1 MSEFLT
7 PDHNDFG
14 PVGASDV
21 SLERALAD
29 RRVEDPK
36 QMNSVWSYGRVVS
49 TPKTEPTLPSG
60 WVRVGIPYESPT
72 HYVAGQTQGIATFV
86 GARVMVQMSDSGQLL
101 GISDALSE
109 PQDTTTQVER
119 LGPVGQQLQQ
129 AMDNADEAFEKA
141 AEVKRSADDA
151 AAKALQAQEA
161 AITARAAAKAA
172 AEAGG
177 VDPQKVAEMVS
188 KVLVGDN
195 AFLNR
200 VTAHKV
206 VLDPRNIVSDPLF
219 TDSKAWYQAVG
230 GNTSEQY
237 GLAFAKY
244 DEKTDPSI
252 TGGPSYLRMRRHRGS
267 AFNIMVANSC
277 EPGGLAVGAGSQWVA
292 RIRYRWPA
300 DTAHSK
306 SVRWCVTYQRPAPA
320 ANAGTPDGGTGDN
333 ANGTGGDAPAEGVT
347 AADGVP
353 QPIAGKDQPK
363 NWGSAEWLLLS
374 ELVRADGDTDTG
386 WHELKR
392 QVYVPTDQTS
402 LAIGMILTNP
412 ESGID
417 IAEMDLYPATGVT
430 ELAPG
435 SVTSDKVVASKE
447 LWAKVA
453 AFGSVTT
460 EMLTAGNA
468 TIKGSAVVGT
478 LTGNRLEGVSVS
490 GGTLS
495 LLSKDGVRQS
505 PIEQRNADRSEYKMH
520 ANKFGWPLDKV
531 GTYGVGGTPTGAPVK
546 YDEAAYFY
554 LEKLPLQ
561 KQEEYYDCYADIC
574 VQAAQPSLIRI
585 WAITRSGDIV
595 DEPYPVP
602 KGMTTLRIGLGS
614 GRSRQVD
621 GCALAIYPWW
631 KQWFG
636 IYYIREYGKLE
647 KPQADATLEIK
658 KVNGEPRM
666 EISNPEGTTTLRGS
680 VVEFVPSGG
689 MARTPRWS
697 DVFNPPFCEV
707 HFTGSCW
714 GLAHTK
720 REDHGHTPGGIIV
733 DRRAQRNLR
742 WLDNE
747 YAFFIQVPG
756 IYMFQAI
763 CRCHASSNVWPSG
776 SLFWVMQPP
785 FGSEEAIG
793 GSGTSVPSAEGD
805 AIRLNPVALKYCVAG
820 EKIALRISEGYGT
833 RPQDDYNVRLWY
845 TNFRAMAAMIG
856 GA

>member
-7 PDHNDFG
+7 PDHGDFG
-14 PVGASDV
+14 PIGASDV

-29 RRVEDPK
+29 RKVEDPK

-109 PQDTTTQVER
+109 PSDTTTQVER

-177 VDPQKVAEMVS
+177 VDPQKVADMVS

-195 AFLNR
+195 AFLNK

-219 TDSKAWYQAVG
+219 TDSKAWYQATG

-237 GLAFAKY
+237 GLSFAKY

-267 AFNIMVANSC
+267 QFNIMVANAC

-306 SVRWCVTYQRPAPA
+306 SVRWCVTYQRPAPSD
-320 ANAGTPDGGTGDN
+320 TPDGGTGDN
-333 ANGTGGDAPAEGVT
+333 AGGTGEDAPVEGVT
-347 AADGVP
+347 GEDRDAP
-353 QPIAGKDQPK
+353 HPIADKDQPK
-363 NWGSAEWLLLS
+363 NWGSAKWLLLS

-447 LWAKVA
+447 LWAKIA

-495 LLSKDGVRQS
+495 LLSKDGTKAPS
-505 PIEQRNADRSEYKMH
+505 FEQRTTDRSEYRMH
-520 ANKFGWPLDKV
+520 ANKFGWPLTKV
-531 GTYGVGGTPTGAPVK
+531 GTYGVGGTPTGSADK
-546 YDEAAYFY
+546 YDPAAYFY
-554 LEKLPLQ
+554 IEKLPLQ
-561 KQEEYYDCYADIC
+561 GQEEYYECFADIQL
-574 VQAAQPSLIRI
+574 QAAAPSLIRI
-585 WAITRSGDIV
+585 WAITRSGDII

-602 KGMTTLRIGLGS
+602 KGITTVRIGLGS

-621 GCALAIYPWW
+621 GCAIAIYPWW

-647 KPQADATLEIK
+647 KPEAQATLEIK
-658 KVNGEPRM
+658 RVNGEPRM
-666 EISNPEGTTTLRGS
+666 EISNPEGSTTLRGS
-680 VVEFVPSGG
+680 VLDFTPSAGV
-689 MARTPRWS
+689 ARTPRWS

-707 HFTGSCW
+707 HFTGQCW
-714 GLAHTK
+714 GLPHTK
-720 REDHGHTPGGIIV
+720 RGDWGHTPGGIIV
-733 DRRAQRNLR
+733 DRRAQRNMQ
-742 WLDNE
+742 WIDNE
-747 YAFFIQVPG
+747 YAFYVRVPG

-785 FGSEEAIG
+785 FGEPEAIG
-793 GSGTSVPSAEGD
+793 GAGTSVPSAEGD

-833 RPQDDYNVRLWY
+833 RPQDDYNVFVYY
-845 TNFRAMAAMIG
+845 TTFRAMAAMIG

>member
-7 PDHNDFG
+7 PDHGDFG

-49 TPKTEPTLPSG
+49 TPKTEPSLPAG
-60 WVRVGIPYESPT
+60 WVRVGIPYESPE

-109 PQDTTTQVER
+109 PSDTTTQVER
-119 LGPVGQQLQQ
+119 LGPVGQQLQK

-151 AAKALQAQEA
+151 AAKALKAQEA

-177 VDPQKVAEMVS
+177 FDPQKVAEMVS

-219 TDSKAWYQAVG
+219 TDPKAWYQATG

-244 DEKTDPSI
+244 DGKTDPSI

-267 AFNIMVANSC
+267 QFNIMVANDC
-277 EPGGLAVGAGSQWVA
+277 APGGLAVGAGSQWVA

-300 DTAHSK
+300 DTSHSK
-306 SVRWCVTYQRPAPA
+306 SVRWCITYQRPAA
-320 ANAGTPDGGTGDN
+320 SASPDDGGDGTGDN
-333 ANGTGGDAPAEGVT
+333 VGDGGKDAPAEGVT
-347 AADGVP
+347 GNDAP

-363 NWGSAEWLLLS
+363 NWGAAEWLLLS

-402 LAIGMILTNP
+402 LAIGMILANS

-447 LWAKVA
+447 LWAKIA

-495 LLSKDGVRQS
+495 LLSRDGAKQS
-505 PIEQRNADRSEYKMH
+505 PVEQRNADRSEYKMH
-520 ANKFGWPLDKV
+520 ANKFGWPLNKV
-531 GTYGVGGTPTGAPVK
+531 GSIGVGGTPTGAPVK

-574 VQAAQPSLIRI
+574 VQAQNASLIRI
-585 WAITRSGDIV
+585 WAVTRSGDII

-602 KGMTTLRIGLGS
+602 KGIATIRIGLGS

-621 GCALAIYPWW
+621 GCAIAIYPWW

-658 KVNGEPRM
+658 RVNGEPRM

-680 VVEFVPSGG
+680 VIDFTPTGG
-689 MARTPRWS
+689 VARTPRWS

-707 HFTGSCW
+707 HFDGSCW
-714 GLAHTK
+714 GYSNTK
-720 REDHGHTPGGIIV
+720 RGDWGHTPGGIIV

-763 CRCHASSNVWPSG
+763 CRAFASSNVWPSG

-785 FGSEEAIG
+785 FGAEEAVG
-793 GSGTSVPSAEGD
+793 GAGTSVPDHEGD

-820 EKIALRISEGYGT
+820 EKIALRISEGFGT
-833 RPQDDYNVRLWY
+833 NPQADYHVYVKY